1 MITQKHLS
9 NSADEVLRQIKA
21 TSEKQ
26 FLPIIGPQ
34 KGKILAQEIM
44 KAKPQRVLEVG
55 TLVGYSAILIGKE
68 LDENSGIVTI
78 EIHRNEAEKAG
89 ENIVN
94 ANIPAKVKIITGDA
108 LQVIPTLKG
117 PFDFV
122 FIDAEKSEY
131 FKYLKLAEDKLCN
144 GAVIFADNAGIFADQ
159 MSDYLNYVRN
169 SGNYKSRYVQVGD
182 DGVEISVKQ
191 S

>member
-1 MITQKHLS
+1 LITQKPLS